1 MRFLKD
7 CLLFFLVLTP
17 ALCDANSSVETEVC
31 VFGATP
37 GGIAAALAAGSEGK
51 RVLLVESAS
60 RIGGMMTNGLS
71 HSDFHSFESLT
82 GAYLE
87 HTQRVIEYYDKEYGE
102 NSPQARE
109 HFRGTHAEPKVN
121 QLVFERMIAEYPSI
135 KVVRNWRLES
145 VERQDDRIERAVFNS
160 NDGRQSVAA
169 SVFIDGTYEGDL
181 IAAAGVEYRVGR
193 EGRAEFGESL
203 APEKAD
209 DQLQAYNFRFCA
221 TKDPDNRVA
230 VQAPEGYDREEFL
243 DLIPILESGA
253 IDNVFGNP
261 RRFIYKAQTPTLPN
275 GKFDIN
281 DVSNG
286 IVRLSL
292 PGDNLGWPEGS
303 YEERERI
310 FQIHVRHNV
319 GMLYFLQNDSAVPQK
334 FRDQAL
340 EWGWCKDEFVD
351 TNHLPEQLYV
361 REARRMRGVHVYTQ
375 RDSEFAGDDARA
387 VLHTDSIAMG
397 DYGNNCHGT
406 YHEGPRIGGRHTG
419 EFYNPIPPYQIPYG
433 VLLPKD
439 VENLLAPVP
448 ASSSHVGF
456 CALRL
461 EPIWM
466 SLGQAAGHAAAM
478 AVEANTSVQ
487 AVSVPELQASLHR
500 RGSATIYF
508 ADALPGHPDF
518 EAVQW
523 WGTLG
528 GFHGVNKTTGKARGE
543 RILGQYYEAAPKHEA
558 ELNKALDA
566 DLRARWLE
574 LAKELGI
581 SLPGAS
587 KMETR
592 GEFIRAAYAS
602 KG

>member
-87 HTQRVIEYYDKEYGE
+87 HTKRVIEYYDKEYGE